1 MFRRV
6 FFEQWHGALAV
17 VLFLAVF
24 LLFVAWIVGVL
35 RMKKDTVERLARQ
48 PLRDDETPVAAGAET
63 AAPAPAGAA
72 PATPPPPS
80 DATTR

>member
-1 MFRRV
+1 MLRRV
-6 FFEQWHGALAV
+6 FFEQWHASLAI

-48 PLRDDETPVAAGAET
+48 PLRDDETPVPARDRAEAAK
-63 AAPAPAGAA
+63 
-72 PATPPPPS
+72 PPSSS
-80 DATTR
+80 DATSR